1 MHSYSFEKLN
11 VWQETRVF
19 VKEIY
24 TLTKAFPKEEQF
36 GLVNQLRRA
45 SVSIASNIAE
55 GTSRKTNK
63 DQAKFTTIA
72 YSSLME
78 VINQLILSNDLG
90 YIKDKDY
97 QDLRLRAEK
106 ISTMLNALRNFQ
118 SGG

>member
-45 SVSIASNIAE
+45 TVSIAYNIAE

-78 VINQLILSNDLG
+78 VINQLIL
-90 YIKDKDY
+90 
-97 QDLRLRAEK
+97 
-106 ISTMLNALRNFQ
+106 
-118 SGG
+118 